1 VDRDAIRLFDEDRI
15 RFLSCFRE
23 FLENPD
29 IPVAIKRE
37 AVSTTQLVLGQLA
50 SLLGSNRSVG

>member
-1 VDRDAIRLFDEDRI
+1 MDQDAIRLFDEDRQ

-37 AVSTTQLVLGQLA
+37 AVSTTQVVLGQLA
-50 SLLGSNRSVG
+50 HLLGSNRKIG